1 MKQRA
6 LFHVAK
12 NEDHTDNQEDNGGDD
27 FKGKLY
33 TPLDDEEINHCNRHI
48 IELKEQAGYE
58 DAFFIQIL
66 EKEAL
71 KDIMFVHTAVGNLK
85 KNIPYLCLGNEIP
98 KERFNQMDHIMK
110 QLDAFA

>member
-12 NEDHTDNQEDNGGDD
+12 NEDHTDNQEDNAGDD

-48 IELKEQAGYE
+48 IELKE
-58 DAFFIQIL
+58 
-66 EKEAL
+66 
-71 KDIMFVHTAVGNLK
+71 
-85 KNIPYLCLGNEIP
+85 
-98 KERFNQMDHIMK
+98 
-110 QLDAFA
+110 